1 MADDITFRWTG
12 IPEFNA
18 ALDDLVARVD
28 AASAAGIV
36 KVAHLIEAQAKANA
50 SGRPGPN
57 VITGTLRR
65 SIVLD
70 PESPVRSGDGWTIS
84 VGPSVLYGRRVE
96 LGFRG
101 TDSIGRTFTGAG
113 KYPYFTPAVESIIPR
128 IADVMRDAWATAV
141 EES

>member
-1 MADDITFRWTG
+1 MGDDITFRWTG

-36 KVAHLIEAQAKANA
+36 KVAHLIEEQAKANA

-57 VITGTLRR
+57 VVSGTLRR

-70 PESPVRSGDGWTIS
+70 PESPVRSGTGWTIS

-96 LGFRG
+96 LGFKG
-101 TDSIGRTFTGAG
+101 TDSLGRTFTGTG
-113 KYPYFTPAVESIIPR
+113 KYPYFRPAVESVVPQ
-128 IADVMRDAWATAV
+128 IADVMRDAWATAI
-141 EES
+141 EA